1 MTIRGV
7 VLAGIAVG
15 IMAGSAS
22 AQLASPGFEQ
32 GPSVAVMSFDW
43 ADSLGTGWHASNTDG
58 ERILGVLGRPAAEG
72 EYYASVLQNAGAYD
86 GSPLGIANSGATGF
100 DRIFANFLVDPS
112 QSYTVSMQH
121 AGDDRFGYLGV
132 TSVIE
137 IVDTDTN
144 ITLSQQF
151 FATPGAFDW
160 QTISFNFSAVGS
172 TGKLAIALTTMGAN
186 NSSACY
192 DAISIK
198 AVPAPGA
205 LALLGA
211 AGLVAGRRRR

>member
-1 MTIRGV
+1 MNSRGMIV
-7 VLAGIAVG
+7 ALIATGGVAMG
-15 IMAGSAS
+15 AS

-32 GPSVAVMSFDW
+32 GPNTPVLSFDW
-43 ADSLGTGWHASNTDG
+43 ADTLGTGWHASNTDG

-72 EYYASVLQNAGAYD
+72 EYYASVLQNSGAYD
-86 GSPLGIANSGATGF
+86 GSPLGIADFGATGF
-100 DRIFANFLVDPS
+100 DRIYANFLVDPS
-112 QSYTVSMQH
+112 QSYTVSLQH

-144 ITLSQQF
+144 TTLTQQF

-172 TGKLAIALTTMGAN
+172 TGKLAIALTTMGSD

-205 LALLGA
+205 MALLGL
-211 AGLVAGRRRR
+211 AGLAAGRRRR